1 MLQICEDHFSKTETH
16 ESLQPMP
23 TKTEGERIKKE
34 KKKYKYKTFPALG
47 YTHLS
52 VVLFSTRAKHTS
64 VLINLLSH
72 IFNGYPLLM

>member
-1 MLQICEDHFSKTETH
+1 
-16 ESLQPMP
+16 MP
-23 TKTEGERIKKE
+23 TNTEGERIKKE
-34 KKKYKYKTFPALG
+34 KKKKKYKYKTFPALG

-52 VVLFSTRAKHTS
+52 VVLVSTRAKHAS